1 MQRRT
6 KRLLFGGAALAV
18 LILLAVWLWP
28 RDYSPADPRG
38 YIPFR
43 KIPLAD
49 ELAERGVNLVGS
61 SQDWNFDLLRKYNLH
76 VYDTTP
82 RDDAEREEWIRWNNA
97 AVYDFLCRVAED
109 RPAKLRKMDFWSEHY
124 IYHAGVWEIRYWPL
138 WDCFALTEDHRRC
151 VDSCNPRRSAKPIFS
166 NVQTL
171 EYFTRGESK
180 ITEFYITTRT
190 PDSIRPFQ
198 YCYIPG
204 LDADM
209 DAGMEAVV
217 TQLIEKGILKKEE

>member
-1 MQRRT
+1 M
-6 KRLLFGGAALAV
+6 KKKLLIAAGAALAA
-18 LILLAVWLWP
+18 LLLLAVWLWP
-28 RDYSPADPRG
+28 RAYSPADPRG

-190 PDSIRPFQ
+190 PDSILPFQ